1 MGLGPQREAL
11 EALGFDIVVA
21 EESELIATARRWHPD
36 CVMTKLVYVVFV
48 REVPRLSAA
57 MIEQD
62 RAGLERRARGLD
74 SSALPNGFQKGVA
87 VLSAYVADAVDKDA
101 RRLCTSKPK
110 TRFAF
115 FFLPGALDRS
125 TREAHFLRSTPA
137 WGALYFS
144 KFRFILERVLKP
156 GGTAP
161 GSWPVSVGGALL
173 GGFLLL
179 MTVLSLAMLFVR

>member
-87 VLSAYVADAVDKDA
+87 VLSAYVADAVDSRVKVFSQA
-101 RRLCTSKPK
+101 GAYLRMIGNGVGSRAHRLNAPTGVAVCGGRVWVADKNN
-110 TRFAF
+110 
-115 FFLPGALDRS
+115 
-125 TREAHFLRSTPA
+125 
-137 WGALYFS
+137 
-144 KFRFILERVLKP
+144 RVL
-156 GGTAP
+156 
-161 GSWPVSVGGALL
+161 V
-173 GGFLLL
+173 FLQQPRRP
-179 MTVLSLAMLFVR
+179 SPPAAAKNEES